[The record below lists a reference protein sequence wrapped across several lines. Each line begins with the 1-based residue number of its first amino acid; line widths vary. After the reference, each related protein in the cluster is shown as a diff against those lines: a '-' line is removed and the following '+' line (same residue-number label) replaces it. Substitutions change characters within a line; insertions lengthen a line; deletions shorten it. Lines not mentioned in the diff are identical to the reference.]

1 MSFSASIKRHPVK
14 AAVAVIGIAL
24 LLAGVMVAIDF
35 KRNLDNVVVWED
47 LHQFNLLLGNYLLE
61 HKNIP
66 LSDDV
71 SNPTDI
77 STLAV
82 ACREDW
88 PYGKMGKA
96 CLDRWGTPMMFFAIR
111 LKEETYHKGIS
122 AGKDRLFNTDDDIID
137 SEYDDS
143 GNIFHPHNRLRPK
156 DTSLP

>member
-24 LLAGVMVAIDF
+24 LLAGVVAAIDF

-66 LSDDV
+66 LSEDV

-88 PYGKMGKA
+88 PYGKMEKA

-122 AGKDRLFNTDDDIID
+122 AGKDRLFNTKDDIID

-143 GNIFHPHNRLRPK
+143 GNIFHPHNRLRQK
-156 DTSLP
+156 DIDVP

>member
-14 AAVAVIGIAL
+14 SVIAVIGIAL
-24 LLAGVMVAIDF
+24 LLVGVVVAIDF

-66 LSDDV
+66 LSEDV

-77 STLAV
+77 SDIAIN
-82 ACREDW
+82 CWKEW
-88 PYGKMGKA
+88 PYGKTEKA

-111 LKEETYHKGIS
+111 LQEETYHKGIS

>member
-1 MSFSASIKRHPVK
+1 
-14 AAVAVIGIAL
+14 
-24 LLAGVMVAIDF
+24 
-35 KRNLDNVVVWED
+35 
-47 LHQFNLLLGNYLLE
+47 
-61 HKNIP
+61 

-88 PYGKMGKA
+88 PYGKMEKA

-122 AGKDRLFNTDDDIID
+122 AGKDRVFNTNDDIID

-143 GNIFHPHNRLRPK
+143 GNIFHPHNRLSSK
-156 DTSLP
+156 DISMP

>member
-14 AAVAVIGIAL
+14 ATVAAIGIVL

-77 STLAV
+77 STLAIN
-82 ACREDW
+82 CWKDW
-88 PYGKMGKA
+88 PYGKTEKA
-96 CLDRWGTPMMFFAIR
+96 CHDRWGTPMMFFAIR

-122 AGKDRLFNTDDDIID
+122 AGKDRVFNTNDDIID

-156 DTSLP
+156 DISMP

>member
-14 AAVAVIGIAL
+14 VVIAIIGSVL
-24 LLAGVMVAIDF
+24 LLAGIMVAIDF

-47 LHQFNLLLGNYLLE
+47 LHYFNLFLSNYLME

-66 LSDDV
+66 LSEDV

-77 STLAV
+77 SDIAIN
-82 ACREDW
+82 CWKEW
-88 PYGKMGKA
+88 PYGKTEKA

-143 GNIFHPHNRLRPK
+143 GNIFHPHNRLRQSAEDFP
-156 DTSLP
+156 

>member
-14 AAVAVIGIAL
+14 SVIAVVGIAVL
-24 LLAGVMVAIDF
+24 LVGVVVAIDF

-47 LHQFNLLLGNYLLE
+47 LHQFNFLLGNYLLE

-66 LSDDV
+66 LSEDV

-88 PYGKMGKA
+88 PYGKMEKA

-122 AGKDRLFNTDDDIID
+122 AGKDRVFNTDDDIID

-143 GNIFHPHNRLRPK
+143 GNIFHPHNRLQQK
-156 DTSLP
+156 DIDVP

>member
-14 AAVAVIGIAL
+14 AIVAVIGIAL
-24 LLAGVMVAIDF
+24 LLVGVVVAIDF

-66 LSDDV
+66 LSEDV

-77 STLAV
+77 SDIAIN
-82 ACREDW
+82 CWKEW
-88 PYGKMGKA
+88 PYGKMEKA

-111 LKEETYHKGIS
+111 LQEETYHKGIS
-122 AGKDRLFNTDDDIID
+122 AGKDRVFNTKDDIID

-143 GNIFHPHNRLRPK
+143 GNIFHPHNRLRQK
-156 DTSLP
+156 DIDVP

>member
-1 MSFSASIKRHPVK
+1 MSITSRIKQHLIK
-14 AAVAVIGIAL
+14 AVAVAIGLVL
-24 LLAGVMVAIDF
+24 LFAGVMFAISF
-35 KRNLDNVVVWED
+35 KRDLDNVVAWED
-47 LHQFNLLLGNYLLE
+47 LHQFNFLLGNYLLE

-66 LSDDV
+66 LSEDV

-77 STLAV
+77 STLAI

-88 PYGKMGKA
+88 PYGKMEKA
-96 CLDRWGTPMMFFAIR
+96 CLDRWGTPMVFFAIR

-143 GNIFHPHNRLRPK
+143 GNIFHPHNRLQQK
-156 DTSLP
+156 DIDVP

>member
-14 AAVAVIGIAL
+14 SAVAVIGIAL
-24 LLAGVMVAIDF
+24 LLVGVVVAIDF

-47 LHQFNLLLGNYLLE
+47 LHQFNFLLGNYLLE

-66 LSDDV
+66 LSEDV

-77 STLAV
+77 STLAI

-88 PYGKMGKA
+88 PYGKMEKA

-122 AGKDRLFNTDDDIID
+122 AGKDRVFNTDDDIID

-156 DTSLP
+156 DISMP

>member
-1 MSFSASIKRHPVK
+1 MSFSARIKRHPVK
-14 AAVAVIGIAL
+14 AAVAAIGIVL
-24 LLAGVMVAIDF
+24 LLAGVVVAIDF

-47 LHQFNLLLGNYLLE
+47 LHYFNLFLSNYLLE

-66 LSDDV
+66 LSEDV

-88 PYGKMGKA
+88 PYGKMEKA

-122 AGKDRLFNTDDDIID
+122 AGKDRLFNTVDDIID

-156 DTSLP
+156 DINMP

>member
-24 LLAGVMVAIDF
+24 LLAGVVVAIDF

-47 LHQFNLLLGNYLLE
+47 LHQFNFLLGNYLLE

-66 LSDDV
+66 LSEDV

-88 PYGKMGKA
+88 PYGKTEKA

-122 AGKDRLFNTDDDIID
+122 AGKDRLFNTKDDIID

-143 GNIFHPHNRLRPK
+143 GNIFHPHNRLSSK
-156 DTSLP
+156 DISMP

>member
-66 LSDDV
+66 LSEDV

-77 STLAV
+77 SDIAIN
-82 ACREDW
+82 CWKEW
-88 PYGKMGKA
+88 PYGKMEKA

-122 AGKDRLFNTDDDIID
+122 AGKDRLFNTKDDIID

-143 GNIFHPHNRLRPK
+143 GNIFHPHNRLSSK
-156 DTSLP
+156 DISMP

>member
-1 MSFSASIKRHPVK
+1 MSFSARIKRHPVK
-14 AAVAVIGIAL
+14 AAVAAIGIAL

-47 LHQFNLLLGNYLLE
+47 LHQFNFLLGNYLLE

-66 LSDDV
+66 LSEDV

-77 STLAV
+77 STLAI

-88 PYGKMGKA
+88 PYGKMEKA

-122 AGKDRLFNTDDDIID
+122 AGKDRVFNTDDDIID

-143 GNIFHPHNRLRPK
+143 GNIFHPHNRLRTK
-156 DTSLP
+156 DISMP

>member
-14 AAVAVIGIAL
+14 AVVAVIGLVLIL
-24 LLAGVMVAIDF
+24 VGVMIAIDF

-143 GNIFHPHNRLRPK
+143 GNIFHPHNRLRQK
-156 DTSLP
+156 DIDVP

>member
-1 MSFSASIKRHPVK
+1 MSFSASIKLHPVK
-14 AAVAVIGIAL
+14 AVVVVIGIAL

-47 LHQFNLLLGNYLLE
+47 LHQFNLLLGNYLQE

-66 LSDDV
+66 LSEDV

-77 STLAV
+77 SILAID
-82 ACREDW
+82 CGKDW
-88 PYGKMGKA
+88 PYGKTEKA

-122 AGKDRLFNTDDDIID
+122 AGKDRVFNTKDDIID
-137 SEYDDS
+137 SEYDDT
-143 GNIFHPHNRLRPK
+143 GNIFHSHNRLRQSAEDSP
-156 DTSLP
+156 